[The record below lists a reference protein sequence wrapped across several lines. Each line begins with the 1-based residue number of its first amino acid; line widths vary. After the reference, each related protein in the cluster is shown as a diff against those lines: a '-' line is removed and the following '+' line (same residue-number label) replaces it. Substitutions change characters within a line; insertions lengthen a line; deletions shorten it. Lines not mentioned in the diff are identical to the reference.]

1 MKKDEV
7 LLRTAIR
14 AVQSDEPSAAEF
26 AAASSRVAHR
36 LSIDN
41 VGVATMAIESCED
54 VRQLFPALRA
64 GVLSAPR
71 TLLVEAHLRD
81 CSRCRHHLRGSGAS
95 LNWSK
100 PELARLSL
108 WPTRTLALAVASAFA
123 LLVGGSFVYRAYW
136 QIPPGVRAEV
146 QSIDG
151 SAYRFAAEGDHPLA
165 VGDSLADGEHVRTSG
180 GGHAVLRLADGST
193 VEVNERSVLEV
204 GARGR
209 NTTVTLEDGDLI
221 VEAAKR
227 DTGHLYVKTP
237 DCRVAVTGTV
247 FSINTGIKGSRVAVL
262 QGTVDVQHSGID
274 SLIRAGDQ
282 VATSDNLT
290 PAPVAQQIAWSHDR
304 DKYLPLLAQFAT
316 LERSIEQIPFP
327 QPRFSSDILDEVPA
341 DTVLYISIP
350 NLGQF
355 LSEANQVFQDQLKQS
370 PALQQWWNQA
380 HAQNTTDL
388 NELIEKVHQTSQYLG
403 DEIVVVAIQQSK
415 NPAVALLA
423 DVKQGGLD
431 DYLRKQFPSPDSRA
445 GLQILDESALA
456 AAHVSAE
463 GNTSKSGGYA
473 LIRSDKAVF
482 SNSIAAL
489 KIVDAQLNSG
499 SSGFASSPF
508 GKQVASAYTRGAGI
522 LLAADLQQ
530 MMAGKH
536 AFADV
541 AKHEKHAFE
550 ESGIE
555 DVSYLIAEH
564 RETNGEPENRLHLQF
579 SGPRQGVAS
588 WLASP
593 APIGSLAFIT
603 PNAAIAVA
611 ALSKDPAAIA
621 DDIMS
626 MTMSKHGDENQ
637 EWTEAENKLQIN
649 FRADLAAT
657 LGGDFLL
664 ALDGP
669 VLPTPSWK
677 AVIEVND
684 SQQLEQTL
692 EKLANASR
700 TQMKGN
706 NVHSI
711 VIESADVSGQLFY
724 SLRDTSTGNTFAQYT
739 FANGYMIVAPT
750 RALIMEALQT
760 YASGNSL
767 AHSAAFRALL
777 PKDANENYSAI
788 AYQNLTPVLT
798 PLLSQFSGDSADA
811 LRQLAADARPT
822 AICARGDE
830 SSIVASSD
838 THLFGFEFLTLG
850 NLIGHGNKNATPSV
864 RE

>member
-26 AAASSRVAHR
+26 TAASSRVAHR
-36 LSIDN
+36 LSIDD
-41 VGVATMAIESCED
+41 VGVATMAIEGCED

-81 CSRCRHHLRGSGAS
+81 CSRCRHHFGGSGAS
-95 LNWSK
+95 LDWSK
-100 PELARLSL
+100 PEVARLSL
-108 WPTRTLALAVASAFA
+108 WPARTLAWAAASAFA

-151 SAYRFAAEGDHPLA
+151 SAYRFAAEGDRPLA
-165 VGDSLADGEHVRTSG
+165 VGDSLADGEQVRTSG
-180 GGHAVLRLADGST
+180 GGHAVLRLRDGST

-221 VEAAKR
+221 VEAAKH
-227 DTGHLYVKTP
+227 DTGHLYIKTP
-237 DCRVAVTGTV
+237 DCRVAVAGTV

-316 LERSIEQIPFP
+316 LEHSIEQIPFP
-327 QPRFSSDILDEVPA
+327 QSRFSSDILDEVPA
-341 DTVLYISIP
+341 NTLLYISIP

-355 LSEANQVFQDQLKQS
+355 LSEANQVFQDQLTQS

-380 HAQNTTDL
+380 HAQNTNDF
-388 NELIEKVHQTSQYLG
+388 NELIEKIHQTSQYLG
-403 DEIVVVAIQQSK
+403 DEIVVVAIQQAK
-415 NPAVALLA
+415 KPAVALLA

-431 DYLRKQFPSPDSRA
+431 EYLRKQFPSPDSKA

-456 AAHVSAE
+456 AADVSAE

-473 LIRSDKAVF
+473 LVRSDKAVF

-536 AFADV
+536 AFANV
-541 AKHEKHAFE
+541 AKHEKQAFE
-550 ESGIE
+550 ESGME

-626 MTMSKHGDENQ
+626 MTMSKHGGQNQ

-711 VIESADVSGQLFY
+711 VIESADVSGQHFY

-760 YASGNSL
+760 YTSGNSL

-798 PLLSQFSGDSADA
+798 PLLSEFSGDSADA

-822 AICARGDE
+822 AICARGDQ

-838 THLFGFEFLTLG
+838 THLLGFEFLTLG

>member
-1 MKKDEV
+1 MKQDEV
-7 LLRTAIR
+7 LLRTAIG
-14 AVQSDEPSAAEF
+14 AIQSDEPSAAELV
-26 AAASSRVAHR
+26 AASSRVAHW
-36 LSIDN
+36 LSIDTA
-41 VGVATMAIESCED
+41 GVDRMAIESCDD

-81 CSRCRHHLRGSGAS
+81 CSACRHHLRGSGAS
-95 LNWSK
+95 LDWSK
-100 PELARLSL
+100 PKVARVSL
-108 WPTRTLALAVASAFA
+108 WPARTLAWAVASALAVF
-123 LLVGGSFVYRAYW
+123 VGGLFVYRAYW
-136 QIPPGVRAEV
+136 QVPPGVRAEV

-151 SAYRFAAEGDHPLA
+151 SAYRIAADGDRPLA

-204 GARGR
+204 GARGH
-209 NTTVTLEDGDLI
+209 NTTVTLDDGGLI

-274 SLIRAGDQ
+274 SLIQAGGQ
-282 VATSDNLT
+282 VATSDNLS
-290 PAPVAQQIAWSHDR
+290 PSPVAQQIAWSHDR

-327 QPRFSSDILDEVPA
+327 QSRFSSDILGKVPA
-341 DTVLYISIP
+341 DTLLYISIP

-370 PALQQWWNQA
+370 PALQQWWNES
-380 HAQNTTDL
+380 HAQNAGDF
-388 NELIEKVHQTSQYLG
+388 NELIEKVHQTSEFLG
-403 DEIVVVAIQQSK
+403 DEIVAVAVQQS
-415 NPAVALLA
+415 NHPAVAILA

-431 DYLRKQFPSPDSRA
+431 DFLRKQFPSSGTSA
-445 GLQILDESALA
+445 GLHILGEDELA
-456 AAHVSAE
+456 AAHVSAMDKE
-463 GNTSKSGGYA
+463 HTSGGYA
-473 LIRSDKAVF
+473 LIRSDKAIF
-482 SNSIAAL
+482 SNSIGAL

-522 LLAADLQQ
+522 LLAANLQE
-530 MMAGKH
+530 MVAAKH
-536 AFADV
+536 AFAHE
-541 AKHEKHAFE
+541 ATHEKQAFQN
-550 ESGIE
+550 SGIE

-579 SGPRQGVAS
+579 SGSRHGVAS
-588 WLASP
+588 WLAAP

-626 MTMSKHGDENQ
+626 MTKSEHGDENQ

-649 FRADLAAT
+649 FRAELAAT

-677 AVIEVND
+677 AVIEVNN
-684 SQQLEQTL
+684 SQLLEQTL
-692 EKLANASR
+692 EKLAAALRS
-700 TQMKGN
+700 QAKGN
-706 NVHSI
+706 NARSI
-711 VIESADVSGQLFY
+711 TIESADVSGQRFY
-724 SLRDTSTGNTFAQYT
+724 SLQNTSTGTTIAQYT

-760 YASGNSL
+760 YASGDSL

-777 PKDANENYSAI
+777 PKDADENYSAI

-798 PLLSQFSGDSADA
+798 PLLSQLNGDSADA

-822 AICARGDE
+822 AICARGE
-830 SSIVASSD
+830 QSSIEASSD
-838 THLFGFEFLTLG
+838 SHLLGSEFLTLG
-850 NLIGHGNKNATPSV
+850 NLIGRGNKNAAPRV

>member
-1 MKKDEV
+1 MKKDEL

-14 AVQSDEPSAAEF
+14 AVQSDEPGDAEF

-41 VGVATMAIESCED
+41 TGVATMAIESCED

-81 CSRCRHHLRGSGAS
+81 CSRCRHDLVGSGRS

-100 PELARLSL
+100 PELARLSFP
-108 WPTRTLALAVASAFA
+108 PTRTLAWTVASACA
-123 LLVGGSFVYRAYW
+123 LLVGGLFVYRAYW

-146 QSIDG
+146 QSVDG
-151 SAYRFAAEGDHPLA
+151 SAYRLAADGDRPLA
-165 VGDSLADGEHVRTSG
+165 VGDSLGDGEHVRTSG
-180 GGHAVLRLADGST
+180 GGHAVLRLRDGST

-204 GARGR
+204 GARGP

-227 DTGHLYVKTP
+227 ETGHLYVKTP

-282 VATSDNLT
+282 VATSDNLA
-290 PAPVAQQIAWSHDR
+290 PAPVAQQIAWSHER

-327 QPRFSSDILDEVPA
+327 QPRFSSDILDQVPA
-341 DTVLYISIP
+341 DTLLYISIP

-355 LSEANQVFQDQLKQS
+355 LSEANQVFEDQLKQS
-370 PALQQWWNQA
+370 PALEQWWSEA
-380 HAQNTTDL
+380 HPQNTTDL
-388 NELIEKVHQTSQYLG
+388 NELIDRVHQTSQYLG
-403 DEIVVVAIQQSK
+403 DEIVVIAIQQAK
-415 NPAVALLA
+415 KPAIAVLA

-431 DYLRKQFPSPDSRA
+431 DYLRKQFSSPDSRA
-445 GLQILDESALA
+445 GLQILDQSALA
-456 AAHVSAE
+456 AADVRAE
-463 GNTSKSGGYA
+463 GDTSSSGGYA

-489 KIVDAQLNSG
+489 KIVNAQLNSG

-522 LLAADLQQ
+522 LLTADLQQ
-530 MMAGKH
+530 MMAAQHALAKAGKH
-536 AFADV
+536 
-541 AKHEKHAFE
+541 EQQAFE
-550 ESGIE
+550 QSGIG

-564 RETNGEPENRLHLQF
+564 RESNGEPENRLHLQF

-593 APIGSLAFIT
+593 APIGSLAFIS

-626 MTMSKHGDENQ
+626 MTMSKRGGQNQ

-684 SQQLEQTL
+684 SQRLEQTL

-711 VIESADVSGQLFY
+711 LIESADVSGQHFY
-724 SLRDTSTGNTFAQYT
+724 SLRDARTGNTFAQYT

-777 PKDANENYSAI
+777 PRDANENYSAI

-798 PLLSQFSGDSADA
+798 PLLSQFGGDTADA

-822 AICARGDE
+822 AICARGDQ
-830 SSIVASSD
+830 SSIEASSD
-838 THLFGFEFLTLG
+838 THLFGAEFLTLG

>member
-1 MKKDEV
+1 MKQDEV

-14 AVQSDEPSAAEF
+14 AIQSEEPSAAELV
-26 AAASSRVAHR
+26 AASSRVAHR
-36 LSIDN
+36 LSIDTAS
-41 VGVATMAIESCED
+41 VDIMAIESCDD

-81 CSRCRHHLRGSGAS
+81 CSACRHHLRGSGAS
-95 LNWSK
+95 LDWSK
-100 PELARLSL
+100 PKVARVSL
-108 WPTRTLALAVASAFA
+108 WPARTPAWAVASALA

-136 QIPPGVRAEV
+136 QVPPGVRAEV

-151 SAYRFAAEGDHPLA
+151 SAYRIAADGDRLLA

-204 GARGR
+204 GARGH
-209 NTTVTLEDGDLI
+209 NTTVTLDDGGLI

-274 SLIRAGDQ
+274 SLIQAGDQ

-290 PAPVAQQIAWSHDR
+290 PSPVAQQIAWSHDR

-327 QPRFSSDILDEVPA
+327 QSRFSSDILDKVPA
-341 DTVLYISIP
+341 DTLLYISIP

-380 HAQNTTDL
+380 HAQNSGDF
-388 NELIEKVHQTSQYLG
+388 NELIEKVHQTSKYLG
-403 DEIVVVAIQQSK
+403 DEIVAVAVQQSN
-415 NPAVALLA
+415 NPAVAILA

-431 DYLRKQFPSPDSRA
+431 DYLRKQFPSSGASA
-445 GLQILDESALA
+445 GLHILGEGELA
-456 AAHVSAE
+456 AAHVSAMDDE
-463 GNTSKSGGYA
+463 RKSGGYA
-473 LIRSDKAVF
+473 LIRSDKAIF

-530 MMAGKH
+530 MVAGKH
-536 AFADV
+536 VFAHE
-541 AKHEKHAFE
+541 ATHEKQAFE
-550 ESGIE
+550 KSGIQ

-579 SGPRQGVAS
+579 SGPRHGVAS
-588 WLASP
+588 WLAAP

-649 FRADLAAT
+649 FRAELAAT

-684 SQQLEQTL
+684 SQLLEQTL
-692 EKLANASR
+692 EKLADALRSQTKSNNA
-700 TQMKGN
+700 
-706 NVHSI
+706 HSI
-711 VIESADVSGQLFY
+711 VIESADVSGKRFY
-724 SLRDTSTGNTFAQYT
+724 SLQDTSTGTTFAQYT

-760 YASGNSL
+760 YASGDSL
-767 AHSAAFRALL
+767 GHSAAFRALL
-777 PKDANENYSAI
+777 PKDADENYSAI

-830 SSIVASSD
+830 SSIEASSD
-838 THLFGFEFLTLG
+838 SHLFGSEFLTLG
-850 NLIGHGNKNATPSV
+850 NLIGRGNKNAAPRV